1 MKRPSRSYSPVSP
14 NSLGVMDTWS
24 TNSFLSAT
32 SRSRSKPSEATFL
45 VRSGIDSSNEM
56 NTPGSPYWV
65 APRTRNSSP
74 NSVFPAPAPPLTR
87 VGRPCGNP
95 PPVISSKPWIPVA
108 AFGSVLEDGWL
119 AFFFCPIYFILA
131 SGDLWRV
138 GSGVA
143 IFPPRRS
150 PLIKRGPLSPFTIHC
165 FSSTLR
171 RLRLWVGFEGFRDMS
186 QSTETLG
193 NVLNTVLL
201 RSWGLGSICCDQSAV
216 TMRLVA
222 RLASIKLTFL
232 PRTST
237 TSRTTDSEYP
247 CWAEFF
253 FHGVDIA

>member
-56 NTPGSPYWV
+56 NTPGSLYWV

-74 NSVFPAPAPPLTR
+74 NSVFPAPAPPLMR

-95 PPVISSKPWIPVA
+95 PPVISSKPRIPVA
-108 AFGSVLEDGWL
+108 AFGSILEDGWL
-119 AFFFCPIYFILA
+119 AFFCCPIYFILA
-131 SGDLWRV
+131 PGDLRRV
-138 GSGVA
+138 GSGGA
-143 IFPPRRS
+143 PSPILAGRS
-150 PLIKRGPLSPFTIHC
+150 LPKRGPLGPFTIHC

-186 QSTETLG
+186 PSTETLG
-193 NVLNTVLL
+193 RTCVAKRCRSWLNLL
-201 RSWGLGSICCDQSAV
+201 RSIRGRDAARCAV
-216 TMRLVA
+216 GQ
-222 RLASIKLTFL
+222 
-232 PRTST
+232 
-237 TSRTTDSEYP
+237 Y
-247 CWAEFF
+247 
-253 FHGVDIA
+253 